1 MRSTIRWQLE
11 TSFSGRTA
19 AVPRGSISEEIS
31 KRRMVNEI
39 NRVFKIMHA
48 LLLKYY

>member
-19 AVPRGSISEEIS
+19 AVPRGSISEEEIS
-31 KRRMVNEI
+31 KRRINEI

-48 LLLKYY
+48 LPLKYY